1 MRGNGQTDGPPS
13 PPRDVGSAQVGTV
26 TGGKETAAFKTRLAG
41 SRPHLCF
48 CCSSAAAW
56 NLDNRKPYSA
66 KGARCSILGMLL
78 HSHKGMQ

>member
-1 MRGNGQTDGPPS
+1 MTRSERKQTDEPPS
-13 PPRDVGSAQVGTV
+13 PPRDE
-26 TGGKETAAFKTRLAG
+26 TGGGGQCKRGKRKG
-41 SRPHLCF
+41 SRPHYRF